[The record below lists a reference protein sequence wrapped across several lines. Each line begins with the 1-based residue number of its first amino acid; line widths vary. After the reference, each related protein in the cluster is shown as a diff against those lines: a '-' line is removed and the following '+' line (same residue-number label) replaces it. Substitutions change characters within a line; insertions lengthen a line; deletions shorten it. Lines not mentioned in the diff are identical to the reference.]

1 MSLAKNFFSSLIIFG
16 ILLAVCIFGALY
28 FFNGQ
33 EPTSSIKEDTSS
45 SKNMQTVNEPKA
57 EQEPK
62 DIGSNIEPKI
72 EQESSVVALAEKVTI
87 KAYLNLGA
95 CGKEVTDLLDGLVKE
110 YQGRVSVEYIDFG
123 TSEGAKRM
131 AEDGL
136 NCQGL
141 VINGKQTYVIKD
153 SNGEQREVTFSHPIN
168 TQYTADDLKTVI
180 KLLLGK

>member
-1 MSLAKNFFSSLIIFG
+1 MNMTQKKGLIIFG
-16 ILLAVCIFGALY
+16 ILLAVCIFGAW
-28 FFNGQ
+28 FFLNGQ
-33 EPTSSIKEDTSS
+33 RPSGEIKKDVGGNESALTA
-45 SKNMQTVNEPKA
+45 NEPEV
-57 EQEPK
+57 EQK
-62 DIGSNIEPKI
+62 
-72 EQESSVVALAEKVTI
+72 SSATTAIMPAEKVII

-95 CGKEVTDLLDGLVKE
+95 CGKEVTDLLEGLVKE

-141 VINGKQTYVIKD
+141 VINGKQTYTIKD
-153 SNGEQREVTFSHPIN
+153 SNGKQREVTFSHPIN

>member
-1 MSLAKNFFSSLIIFG
+1 MRLAKKRFSNLIILG
-16 ILLAVCIFGALY
+16 ILLTALIFSALY

-33 EPTSSIKEDTSS
+33 EPTSSIKEDTIS

-57 EQEPK
+57 EQEP
-62 DIGSNIEPKI
+62 S
-72 EQESSVVALAEKVTI
+72 ALAEKVTI

-123 TSEGAKRM
+123 TKEGTNRM

-141 VINGKQTYVIKD
+141 IINGKQTYTIKD
-153 SNGEQREVTFSHPIN
+153 SNGAQKDVKFSHPIN
-168 TQYTADDLKTVI
+168 TQYTADDLKTVV
-180 KLLLGK
+180 KMLLGE

>member
-1 MSLAKNFFSSLIIFG
+1 MSLVKKRFLNLIVLG
-16 ILLAVCIFGALY
+16 ILLAVCIFSVLY

-33 EPTSSIKEDTSS
+33 ESTS
-45 SKNMQTVNEPKA
+45 SKNTQTASEPKA
-57 EQEPK
+57 EQEP
-62 DIGSNIEPKI
+62 
-72 EQESSVVALAEKVTI
+72 SVLAEKVTI

-95 CGKEVTDLLDGLVKE
+95 CGKEVTDLLEGLVKE

-141 VINGKQTYVIKD
+141 IINGKQTYTIKD

-168 TQYTADDLKTVI
+168 AQYTADDLKTVV
-180 KLLLGK
+180 KMLLGE

>member
-1 MSLAKNFFSSLIIFG
+1 MSLAKKNFYSLIIFG

-28 FFNGQ
+28 FLNGQ

-57 EQEPK
+57 EQEP
-62 DIGSNIEPKI
+62 S
-72 EQESSVVALAEKVTI
+72 ALAEKVTI

-123 TSEGAKRM
+123 TREGANRM

-141 VINGKQTYVIKD
+141 IINGKQTYTIIDKNGAQKD
-153 SNGEQREVTFSHPIN
+153 VKFSHPLN
-168 TQYTADDLKTVI
+168 SQYTADDLKTVV

>member
-1 MSLAKNFFSSLIIFG
+1 MNMTQKKGLIILG
-16 ILLAVCIFGALY
+16 ILLTACILGAW
-28 FFNGQ
+28 FFLGGQ
-33 EPTSSIKEDTSS
+33 RPEPEVEQKSSATTTII
-45 SKNMQTVNEPKA
+45 P
-57 EQEPK
+57 
-62 DIGSNIEPKI
+62 
-72 EQESSVVALAEKVTI
+72 AEKVTI

-123 TSEGAKRM
+123 TKEGAKRM

-141 VINGKQTYVIKD
+141 VINGKQTYTIIDKNGAQKD
-153 SNGEQREVTFSHPIN
+153 VKFSHPIN
-168 TQYTADDLKTVI
+168 AQYTADDLKTLI